1 MVPKIGIKLADG
13 SFLPIMDETAD
24 TSEMLE
30 LTTVHDDQQY
40 VQINLFKQDNELP
53 EPHYIGS
60 LIIEDI
66 QPKKAGEPT
75 LELHLML
82 DDAKQ
87 LSAKVIDVDSGAT
100 QTLQVS
106 LGTFNENIFDDADFS
121 LNIGNSLEQDTD
133 DTSSVDSSFSDPAF
147 DLDDSNYDDESRRK
161 VPLWLIILLLL
172 LGIGAFIIIGM
183 LFMKKKP
190 ATEPVTNTE
199 RITTKKEAGTTP
211 QKPNTETSN
220 TQNAQANTANA
231 PDSSA
236 QSATPQTPTKETAIA
251 QPSTSQAASKETA
264 TTQPSTA
271 QKQDPQMPANQ
282 PSSTQMSTP
291 QTTSKEPAHTE
302 HTTPKTESSSNTMK
316 KNPGTVERAQKELP
330 PDTTVTEPPTPNK
343 SMNNTMT
350 DTTNAGGTPK
360 TRSANTTNPNMPQAV
375 RYKLRWGDTLW
386 DISETY
392 YQNPWLYKEIAEHNK
407 LTNPDVV
414 ISGTYIEI
422 PPK

>member
-13 SFLPIMDETAD
+13 SFLPIMDETAN

-82 DDAKQ
+82 DDTKQ
-87 LSAKVIDVDSGAT
+87 LSAKVIDMDSGST

-121 LNIGNSLEQDTD
+121 LNIESSLEQDTD
-133 DTSSVDSSFSDPAF
+133 DTSSIDSSFDDTAL
-147 DLDDSNYDDESRRK
+147 DLDDSNYDDENRRK

-190 ATEPVTNTE
+190 AAEPVTTTE
-199 RITTKKEAGTTP
+199 HITAKKEAGTTA
-211 QKPNTETSN
+211 QKQNTETSN
-220 TQNAQANTANA
+220 TTNTPA
-231 PDSSA
+231 SSA
-236 QSATPQTPTKETAIA
+236 QTSAPQITAA
-251 QPSTSQAASKETA
+251 ETA
-264 TTQPSTA
+264 TAQPSTA
-271 QKQDPQMPANQ
+271 QKQAEQITASQ
-282 PSSTQMSTP
+282 SPSAQMSTP
-291 QTTSKEPAHTE
+291 QTTSKEKTPIK
-302 HTTPKTESSSNTMK
+302 HTTPKAADSSTTMG
-316 KNPGTVERAQKELP
+316 KNPTTAERAQKELP

-343 SMNNTMT
+343 SMNDTMSDNTT
-350 DTTNAGGTPK
+350 VVNSPKTISTGTTN
-360 TRSANTTNPNMPQAV
+360 SNQPQAV